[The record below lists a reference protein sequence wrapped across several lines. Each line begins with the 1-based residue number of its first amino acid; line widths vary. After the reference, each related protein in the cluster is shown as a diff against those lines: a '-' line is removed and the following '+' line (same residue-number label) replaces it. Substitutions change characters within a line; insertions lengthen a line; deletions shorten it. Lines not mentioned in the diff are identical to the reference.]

1 MMTTSLPGQHDDR
14 PQQPTPTSLGQTPL
28 HDQTAQQTGLPGTGT
43 TPPTGRDF
51 RPAPIPQT
59 GPLADG
65 PDGKA
70 DAAKQEASRLADEA
84 KTSAADLGG
93 AVKDEARQ
101 VAAEAKDQARG
112 LLDSAKQTADEQARA
127 QHERAAGTA
136 RTLADDLHR
145 LSNGEAPQSDLV
157 ATAASTL
164 AKTANQAASFLEN
177 REPMDLLREVQGFAR
192 RNPMTFL
199 AICAGVGLVA
209 GRVTRGM
216 VGNPDLPALGGKDKA
231 EERPA
236 LETSAPAYGVGAAPL
251 ADTSSAGGR
260 FGEPGYGE
268 APLGGDA
275 AMPAPEYRVPQV
287 DGPQIEGARQVPQAT
302 ATGSPF
308 DAPQHD
314 VPGLPLREPRYGIP
328 QAESY
333 GQSDEGERR

>member
-28 HDQTAQQTGLPGTGT
+28 HDQTAQRTGLPGTA

-51 RPAPIPQT
+51 RPAPIPET
-59 GPLADG
+59 GPLSEGSDS
-65 PDGKA
+65 KA

-84 KTSAADLGG
+84 KTSAANLGET
-93 AVKDEARQ
+93 VKDEARQ

-164 AKTANQAASFLEN
+164 AKTANQAARFLEN

-192 RNPMTFL
+192 RNPMAFL

-216 VGNPDLPALGGKDKA
+216 VGNPDLPALGGGKD
-231 EERPA
+231 EQRPA
-236 LETSAPAYGVGAAPL
+236 LESSAPAYGMGAAPL
-251 ADTSSAGGR
+251 ADSSYAGAR
-260 FGEPGYGE
+260 FGE
-268 APLGGDA
+268 ATIGGDA
-275 AMPAPEYRVPQV
+275 AMPAPEYRGPQV
-287 DGPQIEGARQVPQAT
+287 DGPQIEGAVQVPQGT
-302 ATGSPF
+302 AAGSPF

-328 QAESY
+328 Q
-333 GQSDEGERR
+333 QDEGQRR